1 MQIPRINIEKS
12 DLITL
17 FRIYRKTIAYCL
29 IAIVAYSI
37 IDKAANNFATKPV
50 IVASKDIAAGTYLT
64 NLDLKEIRIPISAV
78 SPNALTKEQ
87 LIGRMLASNI
97 AENEQLTNSR
107 VLATNQ
113 VISDQ
118 RIVGVRIIDSEV
130 ASILKP
136 GALIDVVRIS
146 NSNGLYGSVIARD
159 VSVVAIAS
167 KKSSFGASAGSVV
180 MVSTNN
186 DTAVTLAINSGEK
199 LTVLLH

>member
-1 MQIPRINIEKS
+1 MQIPRIHIEKS

-29 IAIVAYSI
+29 IAIVAYSVV
-37 IDKAANNFATKPV
+37 DKTANNFATKPV
-50 IVASKDIAAGTYLT
+50 VVASKDIAAGTYLT
-64 NLDLKEIRIPISAV
+64 SLDLKETRIPISAI
-78 SPNALTKEQ
+78 SKNILTKEQ

-113 VISDQ
+113 VISNQ
-118 RIVGVRIIDSEV
+118 RVVGVRVIDSEV

-136 GALIDVVRIS
+136 GALFDVVRIS

-167 KKSSFGASAGSVV
+167 KKSSFGSSAGSVV

>member
-1 MQIPRINIEKS
+1 MQIPRLDIQKS

-29 IAIVAYSI
+29 LAVVIYSI
-37 IDKAANNFATKPV
+37 VDKAANNFATKPV
-50 IVASKDIAAGTYLT
+50 IVANKDIAAGTILEKS
-64 NLDLKEIRIPISAV
+64 DLKEARIPISAIA
-78 SPNALTKEQ
+78 PNPLTQEE
-87 LIGRMLASNI
+87 LVGRMLSSNI
-97 AENEQLTNSR
+97 SENEQLSKTR
-107 VLATNQ
+107 VLATAEK
-113 VISDQ
+113 ITDQ
-118 RIVGVRIIDSEV
+118 RVVGIRIIDSEV

-136 GALIDVVRIS
+136 GSLVDVVKIS
-146 NSNGLYGSVIARD
+146 NSNGDLGGVIARD

-186 DTAVTLAINSGEK
+186 DNAVNLAINSGEK

>member
-87 LIGRMLASNI
+87 LVGRMLASNI

-167 KKSSFGASAGSVV
+167 KKSSFGSSAGSVV

>member
-1 MQIPRINIEKS
+1 MQIPRIHIEKS

-37 IDKAANNFATKPV
+37 VDKAANNFATKPV
-50 IVASKDIAAGTYLT
+50 VVASKDIAAGTYLT
-64 NLDLKEIRIPISAV
+64 SLDLKETRIPISAISKNV
-78 SPNALTKEQ
+78 LTKEQ

-113 VISDQ
+113 VISNQ
-118 RIVGVRIIDSEV
+118 RVVGVRVIDSEV

-167 KKSSFGASAGSVV
+167 KKSSFGSSAGSVV

>member
-64 NLDLKEIRIPISAV
+64 NLDLKEIRIPISAI

-97 AENEQLTNSR
+97 AENELLTNSR

-113 VISDQ
+113 VISNQ
-118 RIVGVRIIDSEV
+118 RVVGVRIIDSEV

>member
-1 MQIPRINIEKS
+1 MQIPRIHIEKS

-50 IVASKDIAAGTYLT
+50 VVASKDIAAGTYLT
-64 NLDLKEIRIPISAV
+64 VLDLKETRIPISAISKNV
-78 SPNALTKEQ
+78 LTKEQ

-113 VISDQ
+113 VISNQ
-118 RIVGVRIIDSEV
+118 RVVGVRVIDSEV

-167 KKSSFGASAGSVV
+167 KKSSFGSSAGSVV

>member
-29 IAIVAYSI
+29 IAVVAYSI

-50 IVASKDIAAGTYLT
+50 IVASKDIAAGAIL
-64 NLDLKEIRIPISAV
+64 NKSDLKEIRIPISGIA
-78 SPNALTKEQ
+78 PNPLTQEE
-87 LIGRMLASNI
+87 LVGRMLSSNI
-97 AENEQLTNSR
+97 SENEQLSKTR
-107 VLATNQ
+107 VLATSEK
-113 VISDQ
+113 ITDQ
-118 RIVGVRIIDSEV
+118 RVVGIRIIDSEV

-136 GALIDVVRIS
+136 GSLVDVVRIS
-146 NSNGLYGSVIARD
+146 NSNGVLGGVIARD

-186 DTAVTLAINSGEK
+186 DNAVNLAINSGEK

>member
-29 IAIVAYSI
+29 IAVVVYSV

-50 IVASKDIAAGTYLT
+50 IVASKDIAAGSIL
-64 NLDLKEIRIPISAV
+64 NKSDLKEIRIPISAIA
-78 SPNALTKEQ
+78 PNPLTHEE

-97 AENEQLTNSR
+97 AQNEQLSKTR
-107 VLATNQ
+107 VLATAEK
-113 VISDQ
+113 ITDQ
-118 RIVGVRIIDSEV
+118 RVVGVRIIDSEV

-136 GALIDVVRIS
+136 GSLVDVVRIS
-146 NSNGLYGSVIARD
+146 NSNGVFGGVIARD

-186 DTAVTLAINSGEK
+186 DTAVNLAINSGEK

>member
-1 MQIPRINIEKS
+1 MQIPRIHIEKS

-37 IDKAANNFATKPV
+37 VDKAANNFATKPV
-50 IVASKDIAAGTYLT
+50 VVASKDIAAGTYLT
-64 NLDLKEIRIPISAV
+64 SLDLKETRIPISAISENV
-78 SPNALTKEQ
+78 LTKEQ

-113 VISDQ
+113 VISNQ
-118 RIVGVRIIDSEV
+118 RVVGVRVIDSEV

-167 KKSSFGASAGSVV
+167 KKSSFGSSAGSVV

>member
-1 MQIPRINIEKS
+1 MQIPKINIEKS

-50 IVASKDIAAGTYLT
+50 VVASKDIAAGTYLT
-64 NLDLKEIRIPISAV
+64 SLDLKETRIPISAISKNV
-78 SPNALTKEQ
+78 LTKEQ

-113 VISDQ
+113 VISNQ
-118 RIVGVRIIDSEV
+118 RVVGVRVIDSEV

-167 KKSSFGASAGSVV
+167 KKSSFGSSAGSVV

>member
-50 IVASKDIAAGTYLT
+50 VVASKDIAAGTYLT
-64 NLDLKEIRIPISAV
+64 SLDLKETRIPISAISENV
-78 SPNALTKEQ
+78 LIKEQ

-113 VISDQ
+113 VISNQ
-118 RIVGVRIIDSEV
+118 RVVGVRVIDSEV

-167 KKSSFGASAGSVV
+167 KKSSFGSSAGSVV

>member
-1 MQIPRINIEKS
+1 
-12 DLITL
+12 
-17 FRIYRKTIAYCL
+17 
-29 IAIVAYSI
+29 VAYSI

-64 NLDLKEIRIPISAV
+64 SLDLKETRIPISAISENV
-78 SPNALTKEQ
+78 LTKEQ

-113 VISDQ
+113 VISNQ
-118 RIVGVRIIDSEV
+118 RVVGVRVIDSEV

-167 KKSSFGASAGSVV
+167 KKSSFGSSAGSVV

>member
-64 NLDLKEIRIPISAV
+64 NLDLKEIRIPISAI
-78 SPNALTKEQ
+78 SPNALIKEQ
-87 LIGRMLASNI
+87 LVGRMLASNI

-118 RIVGVRIIDSEV
+118 RVVGVRIIDSEV

-186 DTAVTLAINSGEK
+186 DNAVTLAINSGEK

>member
-29 IAIVAYSI
+29 IAIVAYSVV
-37 IDKAANNFATKPV
+37 DKTANNFATKPV
-50 IVASKDIAAGTYLT
+50 VVASKDIAAGTYLT
-64 NLDLKEIRIPISAV
+64 SLDLKETRIPISAI
-78 SPNALTKEQ
+78 SENILTKEQ

-113 VISDQ
+113 VISNQ
-118 RIVGVRIIDSEV
+118 RVVGVRVIDSEV

-167 KKSSFGASAGSVV
+167 KKSSFGSSAGSVV

>member
-37 IDKAANNFATKPV
+37 IDKAADNFATKPV

-64 NLDLKEIRIPISAV
+64 SLDLKETRIPISAI
-78 SPNALTKEQ
+78 SKNALTKEQ

-113 VISDQ
+113 VISNQ
-118 RIVGVRIIDSEV
+118 RIVGVRVIDSEV

-167 KKSSFGASAGSVV
+167 KKSSFGSSAGSVV

>member
-1 MQIPRINIEKS
+1 MQIPRIHIEKS

-37 IDKAANNFATKPV
+37 VDKAANNFATKPV
-50 IVASKDIAAGTYLT
+50 VVASKDIAAGTYLT
-64 NLDLKEIRIPISAV
+64 SLDLKETRIPISAI
-78 SPNALTKEQ
+78 SENILTKEQ

-113 VISDQ
+113 VISNQ
-118 RIVGVRIIDSEV
+118 RVVGVRVIDSEV

-167 KKSSFGASAGSVV
+167 KKSSFGSSAGSVV

>member
-1 MQIPRINIEKS
+1 MQIPRIDIQKS

-29 IAIVAYSI
+29 IAVVVYSI

-50 IVASKDIAAGTYLT
+50 IVASKDIAAGAILDKS
-64 NLDLKEIRIPISAV
+64 DLKEIRIPVSAIA
-78 SPNALTKEQ
+78 PNPLTQQE

-97 AENEQLTNSR
+97 SENEQLSNTR
-107 VLATNQ
+107 VLATAEK
-113 VISDQ
+113 ITDQ
-118 RIVGVRIIDSEV
+118 RVVGIRIIDSEV

-136 GALIDVVRIS
+136 GSLVDVVKIS
-146 NSNGLYGSVIARD
+146 NSNGGFGGVIAQD

-186 DTAVTLAINSGEK
+186 ENAVKLAINSGEK

>member
-29 IAIVAYSI
+29 IAVVVYSI
-37 IDKAANNFATKPV
+37 FDKAANNFATKPV
-50 IVASKDIAAGTYLT
+50 IVASKDIAAGTI
-64 NLDLKEIRIPISAV
+64 LD
-78 SPNALTKEQ
+78 
-87 LIGRMLASNI
+87 
-97 AENEQLTNSR
+97 EQLTNTR
-107 VLATNQ
+107 VLATAEK
-113 VISDQ
+113 ITDQ
-118 RIVGVRIIDSEV
+118 RVVGVRIIDSEV

-136 GALIDVVRIS
+136 GSLVDVVRIS
-146 NSNGLYGSVIARD
+146 NSNGVFGGVIARD

-186 DTAVTLAINSGEK
+186 DNAVNLAINSGEK

>member
-29 IAIVAYSI
+29 IAVVAYSI

-50 IVASKDIAAGTYLT
+50 IVASKDIAAGEIL
-64 NLDLKEIRIPISAV
+64 NKSDLKEIRIPISGIA
-78 SPNALTKEQ
+78 PNPLTQEE
-87 LIGRMLASNI
+87 LVGRMLSSNI
-97 AENEQLTNSR
+97 SENEQLSKTR
-107 VLATNQ
+107 VLATSEK
-113 VISDQ
+113 ITDQ
-118 RIVGVRIIDSEV
+118 RVVGVRIIDSEV

-136 GALIDVVRIS
+136 GSLVDVVKIS
-146 NSNGLYGSVIARD
+146 NSNGDLGGVIARD

-186 DTAVTLAINSGEK
+186 DNAVNLAINSGEK

>member
-29 IAIVAYSI
+29 IAVVVYSI
-37 IDKAANNFATKPV
+37 VDKAANNFATKPV
-50 IVASKDIAAGTYLT
+50 IVASKDIAAGTILEKS
-64 NLDLKEIRIPISAV
+64 DLKEARIPISAIA
-78 SPNALTKEQ
+78 PNPLTQDQ

-97 AENEQLTNSR
+97 AQNEQLSNTR
-107 VLATNQ
+107 VLATAEK
-113 VISDQ
+113 ITDQ
-118 RIVGVRIIDSEV
+118 RVVGVRIIDSEV
-130 ASILKP
+130 ATILKP
-136 GALIDVVRIS
+136 GSLVDVVRIS
-146 NSNGLYGSVIARD
+146 NSNGVFGGVIARD

-186 DTAVTLAINSGEK
+186 DNAVNLAINSGEK

>member
-37 IDKAANNFATKPV
+37 IDKAANNFATKQV
-50 IVASKDIAAGTYLT
+50 IVASKGIAAGTYLT

-186 DTAVTLAINSGEK
+186 DNAVTLAINSGEK

>member
-1 MQIPRINIEKS
+1 MQIPRIHIEKS

-17 FRIYRKTIAYCL
+17 FRIYRRTIAYCL

-50 IVASKDIAAGTYLT
+50 IVASKDITAGTYLT
-64 NLDLKEIRIPISAV
+64 SLDLKETRIPISAISKNV
-78 SPNALTKEQ
+78 LTKDQ

-97 AENEQLTNSR
+97 AEDEQLTNSR

-113 VISDQ
+113 VISNQ
-118 RIVGVRIIDSEV
+118 RVVGVRIIDSEV

-167 KKSSFGASAGSVV
+167 KKSSFGSSAGSVV

>member
-64 NLDLKEIRIPISAV
+64 SLDLKEIRFPISAI

-87 LIGRMLASNI
+87 LVGRMLASNI
-97 AENEQLTNSR
+97 AENELLTNSR

-113 VISDQ
+113 VISNQ
-118 RIVGVRIIDSEV
+118 RVVGVRIIDSEV

-167 KKSSFGASAGSVV
+167 KKSSFGSSAGSVV

>member
-12 DLITL
+12 DLFTL

-29 IAIVAYSI
+29 IAVVVYSI
-37 IDKAANNFATKPV
+37 VDKAANNFATKPV
-50 IVASKDIAAGTYLT
+50 IVANKDIAAGTILEKS
-64 NLDLKEIRIPISAV
+64 DLKEARIPISAIA
-78 SPNALTKEQ
+78 PNPLTQDQ

-97 AENEQLTNSR
+97 AENEQLSNTR
-107 VLATNQ
+107 VLATAEK
-113 VISDQ
+113 ITDQ
-118 RIVGVRIIDSEV
+118 RVVGVRIIDSEV

-136 GALIDVVRIS
+136 GSLVDVVRIS
-146 NSNGLYGSVIARD
+146 NSNGVFGGVIARD

-186 DTAVTLAINSGEK
+186 DNAVNLAINSGEK

>member
-1 MQIPRINIEKS
+1 MQIPRINLEKS

-29 IAIVAYSI
+29 IAVVAYSI

-50 IVASKDIAAGTYLT
+50 IVASKDIAAGAIL
-64 NLDLKEIRIPISAV
+64 NKSDLKEIRIPISGI
-78 SPNALTKEQ
+78 SPNPLTQEE
-87 LIGRMLASNI
+87 LVGRMLSSNI
-97 AENEQLTNSR
+97 SENEQLSKTR
-107 VLATNQ
+107 VLATAEK
-113 VISDQ
+113 ITDQ
-118 RIVGVRIIDSEV
+118 RVVGIRIIDSEV

-136 GALIDVVRIS
+136 GSLVDVVRIS
-146 NSNGLYGSVIARD
+146 NSNGVLGGVIARD

-167 KKSSFGASAGSVV
+167 KKSSFGSSAGSVV

-186 DTAVTLAINSGEK
+186 DNAVNLAINSGEK

>member
-64 NLDLKEIRIPISAV
+64 NLDLKEIRIPISAI
-78 SPNALTKEQ
+78 SPNALIKEQ
-87 LIGRMLASNI
+87 LVGRMLASNI

-118 RIVGVRIIDSEV
+118 RVVGVRIIDSEV

-159 VSVVAIAS
+159 VSVVAVAS
-167 KKSSFGASAGSVV
+167 KKSSFGANAGSVV

-186 DTAVTLAINSGEK
+186 DNAVTLAINSGEK

>member
-64 NLDLKEIRIPISAV
+64 SLDLKEIRFPISAISENV
-78 SPNALTKEQ
+78 LTKDQ

-113 VISDQ
+113 VISNQ
-118 RIVGVRIIDSEV
+118 RVVGVRVIDSEV

-167 KKSSFGASAGSVV
+167 KKSSFGSSAGSVV

>member
-50 IVASKDIAAGTYLT
+50 VVASKDIAAGTYLT
-64 NLDLKEIRIPISAV
+64 SLDLKEIRIPISAV

-167 KKSSFGASAGSVV
+167 KKSSFGSSAGSVV